1 MQQGSAIRRRDFFLV
16 IALVLL
22 MAGAFAVAARTVL
35 LKAGIETYLAARGW
49 PAARLDVKEFTFH
62 RIALENLALG
72 AGAPSATRIVVENY
86 LQRPFA
92 ADVEGL
98 RLPVDIGRG
107 AATGSLGDDLTGWLE
122 SAASPRAWISKLVLH
137 DAVATVRG
145 AAGAGITV
153 TADGEVDLADP
164 GRGSAIEGHIAGPQT
179 DAAFRLE
186 TGPVAGLPRVHL
198 AMTGSSNLAELPW
211 PPQVPGPQSG
221 RASFKLDA
229 VLPLPPPGAF
239 AANAP
244 NLDGLVVML
253 DLHLESVTA
262 APRVE
267 GLAADASLRI
277 EGAPDG
283 IAVRLRQP
291 VPVTAAAVA
300 IPELAGLGPA
310 FAPLADRFAHGVDMT
325 LDTDRDAA
333 FATLNAEKD
342 GWSLDS
348 RGNLK
353 MAMAQGEMSLSFA
366 GVTHY
371 DASLNL
377 REMQAMGLNLYARDL
392 PLGSFE
398 LPLFAWTSKASLADG
413 AFIMEGPLQIKL
425 AKLEDAGLAG
435 GTLAFDGEVRLNAA
449 AGDVSIQTQKPGA
462 LSIEGAPRVGAFR
475 FDGPLAAKVV
485 NARLTRTAGAV
496 AAEAAVKP
504 GAVQGTFER
513 EGRRIPFRAE
523 AASLAIRAQLAGDA
537 SGDVR
542 IDKGSLALPA
552 ENVSLRDVQAAV
564 PFAAGQVK
572 AVRLSA
578 SLQSSASPAD
588 FSPLA
593 VKFSGTRKKNVFD
606 GKGVIDQPATKLTAP
621 IAARYDMKAQ
631 RGEIRFGPS
640 DAVFAEGGLQPAD
653 LGPAL
658 AGISKASGTVH
669 VETTVSLDAATGLAG
684 RGRLAFDSL
693 SFETADAGVEGLS
706 GTMEIADL
714 VDLRTPPGQNFTAK
728 RVTVVEPLDDVA
740 LRFSLD
746 RDKDGPVVAV
756 EEATG
761 RIADGILAV
770 NDAKLHVGAP
780 SNTVSVKVNRVSVA
794 RLLERFGTDSIK
806 GTGILSG
813 SIPITFGDEG
823 ISITDGRIKADETG
837 VLQVHFG
844 SAKETLEKQGQAMK
858 LMTQALEDFHYSAF
872 EMGVTRRAGAGLD
885 LTIRLEGMNPAV
897 LDGYP
902 FRFNI
907 ALSGDTEP
915 LLTAL
920 KAGRGLSADVLGGAI
935 AVKP

>member
-1 MQQGSAIRRRDFFLV
+1 
-16 IALVLL
+16 

-49 PAARLDVKEFTFH
+49 PATHVDVKEFTLH
-62 RIALENLALG
+62 RIALENLTLG
-72 AGAPSATRIVVENY
+72 AGAPSAARIVVENY
-86 LQRPFA
+86 LHRPFA

-98 RLPVDIGRG
+98 RLPVDVGRN
-107 AATGSLGDDLTGWLE
+107 AATGSLGDGLAGWLE
-122 SAASPRAWISKLVLH
+122 NAATPRAWISKLVLH
-137 DAVATVRG
+137 DAVAVVRG
-145 AAGAGITV
+145 AAGADITV
-153 TADGEVDLADP
+153 TASGEIDLAEP

-211 PPQVPGPQSG
+211 PPQMPGPESG

-229 VLPLPPPGAF
+229 VLPFPPAGAF

-244 NLDGLVVML
+244 NLDGLVVTL
-253 DLHLESVTA
+253 DLHLDSVTA

-267 GLAADASLRI
+267 GLAADVSLGI
-277 EGAPDG
+277 EGTPSG
-283 IAVRLRQP
+283 IEVRLRQP
-291 VPVTAAAVA
+291 VPITAAAVA

-325 LDTDRDAA
+325 FDTDRDAA
-333 FATLNAEKD
+333 FAALKAEKD
-342 GWSLDS
+342 GWRLDS

-353 MAMAQGEMSLSFA
+353 MAMAEGEMSLSFA
-366 GVTHY
+366 GVTLY
-371 DASLNL
+371 DPSFRL
-377 REMQAMGLNLYARDL
+377 RETQSMGLNLYARDL

-398 LPLFAWTSKASLADG
+398 LPLFAWTSKASLANG
-413 AFIMEGPLQIKL
+413 AFTMEGPLQIKL
-425 AKLEDAGLAG
+425 AKLEDAGLAD
-435 GTLAFDGEVRLNAA
+435 GTLAFDGDVRLNAA
-449 AGDVSIQTQKPGA
+449 AGEVSIQTPKPGA
-462 LSIEGAPRVGAFR
+462 LSLEGTPRIGAFR

-496 AAEAAVKP
+496 AVEAAVKP

-513 EGRRIPFRAE
+513 EGRQFPFRAE
-523 AASLAIRAQLAGDA
+523 AASLAIRAQLAGDV

-552 ENVSLRDVQAAV
+552 EKMLLRDVLAAV

-572 AVRLSA
+572 AARLSA
-578 SLQSSASPAD
+578 SLESTAAPAN
-588 FSPLA
+588 FSPL
-593 VKFSGTRKKNVFD
+593 KLTFTGTRKKNVFE
-606 GKGVIDQPATKLTAP
+606 GKGAVDQPATKLTAP
-621 IAARYDMKAQ
+621 IAAHYDLKAQ
-631 RGEIRFGPS
+631 HGEIRFGPS
-640 DAVFAEGGLQPAD
+640 DVVFAEGGLQPSD

-658 AGISKASGTVH
+658 TGISKASGTMH
-669 VETTVSLDAATGLAG
+669 VETTVSLDAAAGAVG
-684 RGRLAFDSL
+684 RGRLAIDSL
-693 SFETADAGVEGLS
+693 SFETESAGVEGLS
-706 GTMEIADL
+706 GAVDIADL
-714 VDLRTPPGQNFTAK
+714 FNLRTPPGQNFTAK
-728 RVTVVEPLDDVA
+728 RVTVVQPLDDVA

-761 RIADGILAV
+761 HIADGTLAI
-770 NDAKLHVGAP
+770 NDAKLHLGAP
-780 SNTVSVKVNRVSVA
+780 SNTVAVKVNRLSVA
-794 RLLERFGTDSIK
+794 RLLEQFGTESIK

-813 SIPITFGDEG
+813 SIPIRFGDEG
-823 ISITDGRIKADETG
+823 VSIADGRIKADETG

-844 SAKETLEKQGQAMK
+844 SAKETLEKQGQAMQ

-897 LDGYP
+897 LEGYP

-920 KAGRGLSADVLGGAI
+920 KTGRGLSADVLGGAI